1 MNRQSLNSL
10 KHNPPPK
17 SEFYLKLNDEDIS
30 DGDYQHVLNVW
41 DAFNCKTIRDY
52 HDLYLKSDLLLL
64 ADVFESFRQTCLQ
77 HYSLYPAHYYT
88 SPGLAWDAC
97 LKETG
102 QSLQLLHD
110 YDMLMMFEK
119 GIYCGTTHISKRY
132 AEANNKYMAD

>member
-1 MNRQSLNSL
+1 MVLRYESSISKLSETQ
-10 KHNPPPK
+10 PPPK
-17 SEFYLKLNDEDIS
+17 SEIYSKLNDEDIG
-30 DGDYQHVLNVW
+30 DGDYQHALNVW

-77 HYSLYPAHYYT
+77 HYSLDPAHYYT

-110 YDMLMMFEK
+110 
-119 GIYCGTTHISKRY
+119 
-132 AEANNKYMAD
+132 